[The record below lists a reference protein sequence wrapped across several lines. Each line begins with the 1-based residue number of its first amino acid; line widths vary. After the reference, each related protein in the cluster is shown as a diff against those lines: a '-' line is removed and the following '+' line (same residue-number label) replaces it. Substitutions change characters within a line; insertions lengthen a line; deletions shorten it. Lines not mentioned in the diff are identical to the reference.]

1 MVQGGPL
8 GHMTLFQPGVAH
20 SGDRDTLDRKE
31 QGLSDKDEDFT
42 LVKITRPRAQV
53 SDIGGKMNFQ
63 GER

>member
-1 MVQGGPL
+1 M
-8 GHMTLFQPGVAH
+8 GHMTLFQPDVAH
-20 SGDRDTLDRKE
+20 SGDRDTLDKKE
-31 QGLSDKDEDFT
+31 QKLSDKDEGFT